1 LNSEFGVFPHP
12 TIRISDFGFRISDFE
27 FPDRPPRRGGGLSDS
42 PAGGSLNE
50 KTVDQFRA
58 LGYDAKGM
66 GKPLTEALKDAD
78 TEVLTF

>member
-1 LNSEFGVFPHP
+1 
-12 TIRISDFGFRISDFE
+12 
-27 FPDRPPRRGGGLSDS
+27 LSDS

-58 LGYDAKGM
+58 LGYDVKGM

-78 TEVLTF
+78 TEVLAF